1 MTQEHTI
8 HQLVK
13 LSTFVTK
20 HSAAVHPLF
29 PRPVMDLW
37 SVTKGTETADF
48 TDVLEK
54 YNKKKKK
61 ERNIKRPVWAAVRVD
76 KATTDLKCQKHH
88 AH

>member
-20 HSAAVHPLF
+20 HTAAVLPLF
-29 PRPVMDLW
+29 PRPVMYLW

-48 TDVLEK
+48 TDMLAK
-54 YNKKKKK
+54 YKKK
-61 ERNIKRPVWAAVRVD
+61 RNIKRPVWAAVRVD
-76 KATTDLKCQKHH
+76 KATTDLKCQEHH